1 MTDNYSPYNHAS
13 DSDVRLLALIK
24 QLTKVEIVAY
34 EKETSTVRVDDFRG
48 TTFCPTGELTI
59 KLTCRSKE
67 PKEDRIE
74 QLEEQNKELKDKLNK
89 LNEIIN
95 TCFLCS
101 NHD

>member
-1 MTDNYSPYNHAS
+1 MTDNHSPYNHAS
-13 DSDVRLLALIK
+13 NSDVRLLALIK

-34 EKETSTVRVDDFRG
+34 KTETSTVRVDDFHG

-74 QLEEQNKELKDKLNK
+74 QLEEQNKELKNK
-89 LNEIIN
+89 LDRLSEI
-95 TCFLCS
+95 LEEDS
-101 NHD
+101 

>member
-1 MTDNYSPYNHAS
+1 MTDNHSPYNHAS
-13 DSDVRLLALIK
+13 NSDVRLLALIK

-34 EKETSTVRVDDFRG
+34 ETEMSTVRVDDIHG

-74 QLEEQNKELKDKLNK
+74 QLEEQNKELKNK
-89 LNEIIN
+89 LDRLSEI
-95 TCFLCS
+95 LEEDS
-101 NHD
+101 